1 MDSCL
6 PKLSAYSLE
15 ESPSYIN
22 NVCLHIIDV
31 GRCAHAIF
39 SQHSLLF
46 SNFHINLIFV
56 ILCFATHHS
65 ESDIKLHKLILH
77 VSSKWAVWV
86 IFCKFFDFV
95 RNAHLISS
103 SFNIWCIFIDPKLKI
118 PSLSGAGTWHGTF
131 LTSAWKYDC
140 FHLMMRKKYIST
152 SCFGKLIITKYLFQ

>member
-77 VSSKWAVWV
+77 VSSKWL
-86 IFCKFFDFV
+86 FG
-95 RNAHLISS
+95 SS
-103 SFNIWCIFIDPKLKI
+103 SVNFLILSEMHTLYPHLSIYGVF
-118 PSLSGAGTWHGTF
+118 SL
-131 LTSAWKYDC
+131 
-140 FHLMMRKKYIST
+140 I
-152 SCFGKLIITKYLFQ
+152 QN